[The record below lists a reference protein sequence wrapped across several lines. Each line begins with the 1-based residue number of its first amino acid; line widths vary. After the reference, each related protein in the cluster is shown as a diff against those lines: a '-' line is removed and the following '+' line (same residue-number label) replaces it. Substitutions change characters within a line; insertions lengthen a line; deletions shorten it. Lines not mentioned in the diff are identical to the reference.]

1 MYFTYCPLSYNL
13 GPLPNVH
20 PYGQMPL
27 SDHPVVGTYGS
38 KCSLPHLSGSQQETD
53 GRLQRVLEE
62 NLMKKVFMEV

>member
-1 MYFTYCPLSYNL
+1 
-13 GPLPNVH
+13 
-20 PYGQMPL
+20 MPL